1 MGTKRGKSNIEL
13 VLQGWI
19 KEKAGRQRK
28 SIIVTEGRRG
38 EKKKRINGSGMKES
52 RKAPAGLELNGKEPL

>member
-1 MGTKRGKSNIEL
+1 MGKKRGKSNIEL

-38 EKKKRINGSGMKES
+38 EKKEKDKMGRE
-52 RKAPAGLELNGKEPL
+52 

>member
-1 MGTKRGKSNIEL
+1 MKEEGKSNIEL

-28 SIIVTEGRRG
+28 SIIVTEGDA
-38 EKKKRINGSGMKES
+38 EKKEKDKWVGNERKQ
-52 RKAPAGLELNGKEPL
+52 KAPAGLELNGKEPL